1 MFSDT
6 LNSYFGYVIFL
17 ISEQNFF
24 TITDMQN
31 SFFSNIRIFFWI
43 PRIIV
48 SENVNSACHAVQT
61 DLVACINSD
70 SISLYRYNYTF
81 YRVAQKVKPLFIV
94 L

>member
-31 SFFSNIRIFFWI
+31 SFFFEYQKFFLDTQ
-43 PRIIV
+43 
-48 SENVNSACHAVQT
+48 NNCFGK
-61 DLVACINSD
+61 C
-70 SISLYRYNYTF
+70 
-81 YRVAQKVKPLFIV
+81 
-94 L
+94 